1 MSVRKKM
8 VLRWVCL
15 GIAVAFLA
23 GSGSPGIVAASA
35 AATKDQKRE
44 RQALRRMQQQLNE
57 AQQQKSALDEEKAVL
72 EETLKKTQG
81 ETETQKRSA
90 ASAAAKASRLAKDI
104 EAANTEKTELRT
116 QLDEAGK
123 RNEELASQS
132 RQLEQDLKDTAVAL
146 EKQNEQRK
154 LCEANNAELYRIGR
168 ELVDWYTSKG
178 PVNAMLEAEPFTGM
192 KRVEME
198 NLLENYRDK
207 LEGQR
212 LEPSIK

>member
-1 MSVRKKM
+1 
-8 VLRWVCL
+8 
-15 GIAVAFLA
+15 
-23 GSGSPGIVAASA
+23 
-35 AATKDQKRE
+35 
-44 RQALRRMQQQLNE
+44 
-57 AQQQKSALDEEKAVL
+57 
-72 EETLKKTQG
+72 
-81 ETETQKRSA
+81 
-90 ASAAAKASRLAKDI
+90 
-104 EAANTEKTELRT
+104 
-116 QLDEAGK
+116 DEAGK

-132 RQLEQDLKDTAVAL
+132 RQLEQDLKDTAAAL